1 MARDLGTKYVC
12 YKCGTKFYDLK
23 KPVPACPK
31 CGADQRE
38 APVAK
43 PQTARQARAAAAAA
57 KEPEEVELPVPEE
70 EEAEAEEDEAE
81 DAADDE

>member
-1 MARDLGTKYVC
+1 MARDLGSKYVC

-43 PQTARQARAAAAAA
+43 PLSARAARAAAAAP
-57 KEPEEVELPVPEE
+57 KEVEDPELPATDD
-70 EEAEAEEDEAE
+70 EEAEDEEEDDKDE
-81 DAADDE
+81 D

>member
-1 MARDLGTKYVC
+1 MARDLGSKYVC

-31 CGADQRE
+31 CGADQRA

-43 PQTARQARAAAAAA
+43 PLSARAARAAAAAP
-57 KEPEEVELPVPEE
+57 KEVEEPELPATDD
-70 EEAEAEEDEAE
+70 EEAEDEEEDEKDE
-81 DAADDE
+81 D

>member
-1 MARDLGTKYVC
+1 MARDLGSKYVC

-43 PQTARQARAAAAAA
+43 PLSARAARAAAAAPKEA
-57 KEPEEVELPVPEE
+57 EEPELPATDDEETEE
-70 EEAEAEEDEAE
+70 EEEDEKDE
-81 DAADDE
+81 D

>member
-12 YKCGTKFYDLK
+12 YKCGTKFYDMR

-31 CGADQRE
+31 CGADQRQ

-43 PQTARQARAAAAAA
+43 PTSARAAKAAAAA
-57 KEPEEVELPVPEE
+57 KEPEEAEAAATEDEEAEE
-70 EEAEAEEDEAE
+70 EEKD
-81 DAADDE
+81 DDED

>member
-1 MARDLGTKYVC
+1 MARDLGSKYVC

-23 KPVPACPK
+23 KPVPTCPK

-43 PQTARQARAAAAAA
+43 PTSARAAKAAAAAAAAA
-57 KEPEEVELPVPEE
+57 KEPEEAETKEAGEE
-70 EEAEAEEDEAE
+70 EAEEDEE
-81 DAADDE
+81 DDED

>member
-1 MARDLGTKYVC
+1 MARDLGSKYVC

-43 PQTARQARAAAAAA
+43 PLSARAARAAAAAP
-57 KEPEEVELPVPEE
+57 KEVEEPELPATDDEEVEDE
-70 EEAEAEEDEAE
+70 EEDEKDE
-81 DAADDE
+81 D

>member
-31 CGADQRE
+31 CGADQRA

-43 PQTARQARAAAAAA
+43 ATSARAARAAPPKAA
-57 KEPEEVELPVPEE
+57 
-70 EEAEAEEDEAE
+70 EEAEVPATEDEEAETEEEDDEE
-81 DAADDE
+81 D

>member
-1 MARDLGTKYVC
+1 MARDLGSKYVC

-43 PQTARQARAAAAAA
+43 PLSARAARAAAAAP
-57 KEPEEVELPVPEE
+57 KEVEEPELPATDD
-70 EEAEAEEDEAE
+70 EEAEDEEEDEKDE
-81 DAADDE
+81 D